1 MIVKTN
7 APKRI
12 MTFGEFIAGAY
23 HAWGA
28 RRAKGLVCLAFNT
41 RLVEFR
47 GPQRLVI
54 SEKQHE
60 NLSFKTNAY

>member
-7 APKRI
+7 APKRV

-28 RRAKGLVCLAFNT
+28 RRAKGLVWLAVIA
-41 RLVEFR
+41 RLVEFQGR
-47 GPQRLVI
+47 QRLVI
-54 SEKQHE
+54 SDEQHE
-60 NLSFKTNAY
+60 DLSFKTNAY

>member
-1 MIVKTN
+1 MTVKTHGS
-7 APKRI
+7 KRV

-23 HAWGA
+23 RAWGA
-28 RRAKGLVCLAFNT
+28 RRAKGIVWLAVNA
-41 RLVEFR
+41 RLVDFQ

-54 SEKQHE
+54 PQEQHE